1 MDYTTRTIVRA
12 IFAVDTVYRAGHS
25 SSIPCIRHKEQS
37 HIHQERSP
45 TRHTSYHVQGIYLS
59 PAEHSHLQI

>member
-25 SSIPCIRHKEQS
+25 SSIPCIRHTRQS
-37 HIHQERSP
+37 QTLQERH
-45 TRHTSYHVQGIYLS
+45 TIRHDR
-59 PAEHSHLQI
+59 